1 MDNNTSKEMQATQ
14 SRTYTVSDIATILS
28 VSRTTAYKLVNS
40 GLFKTI
46 RIGNM
51 IRISR
56 KSFEAWMQIKGFDD
70 EVK

>member
-1 MDNNTSKEMQATQ
+1 MDNNTSKEKQATQ

-28 VSRTTAYKLVNS
+28 VSRTTAYKLANS

-56 KSFEAWMQIKGFDD
+56 PSFEEWLMTKTLG
-70 EVK
+70 E

>member
-1 MDNNTSKEMQATQ
+1 MDNNTSKEKQATQ

-28 VSRTTAYKLVNS
+28 VSRTTAYKLANS

-51 IRISR
+51 IRVSR
-56 KSFEAWMQIKGFDD
+56 KSFEEWLQSEGLNDF
-70 EVK
+70 V

>member
-1 MDNNTSKEMQATQ
+1 MDNNISKEKQATQ

-28 VSRTTAYKLVNS
+28 VSRTTAYKLANS

-56 KSFEAWMQIKGFDD
+56 TSFEEWLEMKGLDD
-70 EVK
+70 KTK